1 MYRFSWWFM
10 LLLCLLFPKTAY
22 SFLDKDAHLLNMQ
35 NGLSSNHVS
44 SICKDRKGFVWLG
57 TSNGLNRYDGTY
69 IKNFNGKKGEYP
81 ISVIKEFDDDVL
93 GILSNGNL
101 LCFDRKKEAFVP
113 VLFSELSRPA
123 FHSVFALNDSVV
135 TAISD
140 SVLFL
145 FAMEKSSDGIR
156 FSTRKVYG
164 RFFNDDSRFVDMD
177 MLPDTRRIC
186 IADTRG
192 RLIFMD
198 LDHPEAFHTEDPG
211 LKRPVYINSLLYDTH
226 GVWIGTMVHGAAYFH
241 LDTRKTTFIN
251 YTDNSERFSHTDVY
265 KIIRLQEY
273 VFLAA
278 TWNGYTLLYVDP
290 HDPLKIN
297 TEVFNNF
304 QNVNSQNIE
313 TRMITAY
320 YDSNRI
326 LWIGTEGGGVIW
338 SDLRTKF
345 YNRYYQDRHNEICS
359 VLADEDD
366 RLWLATYHKGIMR
379 SDEPFSSEK
388 PLRFSTV
395 GTPAVKQKQC
405 VLSSVKDRDGNL
417 WFGNMDGTLTFYEKS
432 SGKYRTISLHTE
444 DKRINQ
450 SPLWTLFIDRKNRF
464 WIGTQQELLQFD
476 RNTGICRPSRFT
488 DMAGNRMNGLY
499 IRSMAET
506 NDDQLWIGT
515 ANKGLCKVLNDS
527 IVVTGYESSVGLTY
541 PSVRSLLSSSDGSLY
556 VGYTS
561 GFGVFSPQQDLL
573 TEFYTVKNGLCSN
586 FIGSLVEDGDGNIWL
601 GSNSGISYYDRQ
613 QRLFYNYYISG
624 SNRSSF
630 CDGNMLFFG
639 NNNSLTYF
647 LPAEV
652 INTLS
657 ESGRVFITG
666 LEVNNKSVGIGEKIN
681 GQVIL
686 EEEISFTR
694 KISLNHDNRNFSV
707 SFNNL
712 LFSANMQK
720 FKYRLYPYQQNW
732 LVANGGEKVSY
743 VNLPDGKYSFEV
755 RNLYQDKS
763 QGKITSLEIGIL
775 PHWSSSIWFRFIL
788 FLSAFIVV
796 SLLIRWVRKRQYRRV
811 AEMQL
816 KQELLITNLEWEKE
830 KQIRIE
836 RENFFTNVAHELR
849 TPLTL
854 ILAPVSE
861 LLHHTDGADPIYS
874 KLKTIHKNGSSLHAL
889 VDRLLYVQKI
899 EAGMVKLQLS
909 HTDIMALL
917 KEVGARFNEIAQMKK
932 IDYQICV
939 PDDPLSLW
947 IDPAQIDSAVSNLLS
962 NSFKYTPS
970 GGVISLN
977 AGQTSRDG
985 LPYCRIE
992 VKDSGPGIP
1001 EHLREHIFDSF
1012 ITGEKQPDL
1021 STAFGIGLRIVRNTM
1036 DLHHGSV
1043 TCTGNGL
1050 KGSVFTL
1057 LIPEGKE
1064 HFADDAYCESEGGVT
1079 DNSGNNSIYAD
1090 EPDENVIE
1098 SLTKGRKILVIED
1111 NDGIRSYIRSLFE
1124 KKYVVHEAVNGEE
1137 GVLMAN
1143 RILPDLII
1151 SDVMMPVKDG
1161 LECCREL
1168 KENLTTAHIPVLL
1181 LTARCEDIDVC
1192 EGTRVGA
1199 DNYIM
1204 KPFNPEVLKAT
1215 AENMIRQRDRLKR
1228 VYTKA
1233 LMLKPETDH
1242 AEPQLDEF
1250 MQQVIHAIEMNLSD
1264 ETFSVKKLAELLNM
1278 SQPTL
1283 YRKLKQC
1290 SNLAAIEII
1299 RSVRISKAAA
1309 LLLEDRYS
1317 IQRIT
1322 EMVGYT
1328 DGRTLRKHFTEK
1340 FGVSPSQY
1348 IGEYHRQEKIL

>member
-1 MYRFSWWFM
+1 MYQFICCFI
-10 LLLCLLFPKTAY
+10 LLLSLIYPKSAY
-22 SFLDKDAHLLNMQ
+22 SFFDKDAHLLNMQ
-35 NGLSSNHVS
+35 NGLGSNRVS
-44 SICKDRKGFVWLG
+44 CIYKDGKGFIWLG
-57 TSNGLNRYDGTY
+57 TSSGLSRYDGTR
-69 IKNFNGKKGEYP
+69 IKNFNIEKNKYP
-81 ISVIKEFDDDVL
+81 FSVIKEFDRDLL
-93 GILSNGNL
+93 GIVSNGQL
-101 LCFDRKKEAFVP
+101 LCFDRRKEAFIP
-113 VLFSELSRPA
+113 VRFSGDKKPLLHN
-123 FHSVFALNDSVV
+123 FFALNDSTV
-135 TAISD
+135 TAVSD
-140 SVLFL
+140 SVLYL
-145 FAMEKSSDGIR
+145 FDTQRTSAGLHVSV
-156 FSTRKVYG
+156 RKVYG
-164 RFFNDDSRFVDMD
+164 RFFQDNSPFVDMD
-177 MLPDTRRIC
+177 MVPGTHRIC
-186 IADTRG
+186 IVDAQG

-198 LDHPEAFHTEDPG
+198 LDHPEVFHTEEIG
-211 LKRPVYINSLLYDTH
+211 LKHPVSINTLLYDNT
-226 GVWIGTMVHGAAYFH
+226 GVWLGTMGRGAVYFH
-241 LDTRKTTFIN
+241 LPTRKTTSVN
-251 YTDNSERFSHTDVY
+251 YSDKDDYFSHTDVY
-265 KIIRLQEY
+265 KIIRLQEHVY
-273 VFLAA
+273 LAA
-278 TWNGYTLLYVDP
+278 TWNGYTLLYVDRNNP
-290 HDPLKIN
+290 QKIV
-297 TEVFNNF
+297 TDVYNNF
-304 QNVNSQNIE
+304 LNVNYQNIE

-326 LWIGTEGGGVIW
+326 LWIGTDGGGAIW
-338 SDLRTKF
+338 SDLRSSF
-345 YNRYYQDRHNEICS
+345 YNRYHQKRHNEICA
-359 VLADEDD
+359 VEKDEENH
-366 RLWLATYHKGIMR
+366 LWLATYHKGIMR

-388 PLRFSTV
+388 PLHFSTV
-395 GTPAVKQKQC
+395 GTSVVKQKQC

-432 SGKYRTISLHTE
+432 SGKYRTFSLHTE
-444 DKRINQ
+444 DKRINK

-476 RNTGICRPSRFT
+476 RNTGICRPYRFT
-488 DMAGNRMNGLY
+488 DTVGNRMNGLY
-499 IRSMAET
+499 IRSIAET

-515 ANKGLCKVLNDS
+515 ANKGLCRVLNDS
-527 IVVTGYESSVGLTY
+527 IVATGYESPVGLPY
-541 PSVRSLLSSSDGSLY
+541 PSVRSLLTSSNGLLY

-561 GFGVFSPQQDLL
+561 GFGVISPQQDLL
-573 TEFYTVKNGLCSN
+573 TEFYTEKDGLCSN
-586 FIGSLVEDGDGNIWL
+586 FIGSLVEDADGNIWL

-630 CDGNMLFFG
+630 CSGNMLFFG

-647 LPAEV
+647 PPAEV

-657 ESGRVFITG
+657 GSGNVFITG
-666 LEVNNKSVGIGEKIN
+666 LEVNDKSVGIGQKIN

-694 KISLNHDNRNFSV
+694 KICLNHNNRNFSV

-732 LVANGGEKVSY
+732 SVANGGEKVSY
-743 VNLPDGKYSFEV
+743 VNLPEGKYSFEV
-755 RNLYQDKS
+755 RNLYLDKS
-763 QGKITSLEIGIL
+763 QGKITSLEIDIL
-775 PHWSSSIWFRFIL
+775 PHWSSSVWFRFIL
-788 FLSAFIVV
+788 FLSALIVV

-861 LLHHTDGADPIYS
+861 LLHHTDSADPIYS

-909 HTDIMALL
+909 HIDITTLL
-917 KEVGARFNEIAQMKK
+917 KEVGARFNEIAQMKN

-939 PDDPLSLW
+939 PDGPLLLW

-977 AGQTSRDG
+977 AGQMYRDG
-985 LPYCRIE
+985 QSYCRIE
-992 VKDSGPGIP
+992 VKDNGPGIP
-1001 EHLREHIFDSF
+1001 VHLQEHIFDSF
-1012 ITGEKQPDL
+1012 ITGEKQPEL

-1043 TCTGNGL
+1043 TCTSNGSAGAL
-1050 KGSVFTL
+1050 FTL
-1057 LIPEGKE
+1057 LIPEGKA
-1064 HFADDAYCESEGGVT
+1064 HFADDAYCESEDAVI
-1079 DNSGNNSIYAD
+1079 DKPGNDPICAD
-1090 EPDENVIE
+1090 EPEENVIE

-1111 NDGIRSYIRSLFE
+1111 NDGIRSYIRSLFS
-1124 KKYVVHEAVNGEE
+1124 KKYVVYEAVNGEE

-1161 LECCREL
+1161 LECCKEL

-1233 LMLKPETDH
+1233 LMLKPEFEH
-1242 AEPQLDEF
+1242 EEPQLDEF

-1264 ETFSVKKLAELLNM
+1264 ETFNVKKLAELLNM

-1309 LLLEDRYS
+1309 LILENRYS
-1317 IQRIT
+1317 IQCIT

-1328 DGRTLRKHFTEK
+1328 DVRTLRKHFTEK

-1348 IGEYHRQEKIL
+1348 IGERHR